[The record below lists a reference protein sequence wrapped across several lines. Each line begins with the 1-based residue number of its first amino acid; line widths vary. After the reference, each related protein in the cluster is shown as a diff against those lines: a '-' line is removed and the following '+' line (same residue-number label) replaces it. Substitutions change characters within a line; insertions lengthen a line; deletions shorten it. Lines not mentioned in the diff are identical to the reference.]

1 MTSGVTRAGMRDPA
15 DFERFCAAAL
25 PQVYGYLLARCRDQS
40 LAEELTAETF
50 IAAVRAVHR
59 AGGAELSVGWLIVVA
74 RRRLVDHWRREE
86 RRARRLRLLEIEGEP
101 ILDPWTE
108 PFDVDLAVMALTSLG
123 PHHRAALTLR
133 YLDGL
138 PVADVACELGRGFHA
153 TEALLQRARSAL
165 RRAYEEEVRAHA

>member
-1 MTSGVTRAGMRDPA
+1 M
-15 DFERFCAAAL
+15 
-25 PQVYGYLLARCRDQS
+25 
-40 LAEELTAETF
+40 
-50 IAAVRAVHR
+50 RAVHR
-59 AGGAELSVGWLIVVA
+59 VGGAELSVGWLIVVA

-86 RRARRLRLLEIEGEP
+86 RRGRRLRLLEIEGEP

-138 PVADVACELGRGFHA
+138 PVADVRELGRGFHA

-165 RRAYEEEVRAHA
+165 RRRLRRRGASPCLIRSTFSIRDVPVSPSAAFSRSLLERCPRRTPGQPTATEGATIGPVHDVESL